1 VATSPSGAPIETE
14 GLTKRFGSFTA
25 LDGLTIHVEAGEVY
39 GFLGPNGAGKS
50 TTIRAVLGLARPS
63 AGWARVFGFDS
74 WSERNQAHR
83 HLAFVPAEF
92 APWPTLRGGEMLDL
106 LGRVHGGY
114 DAELREQ
121 LCKRFDF
128 DPSKRGREYSRG
140 NRQKIAIIAAFM
152 VEPQLLVFDEP
163 TSGLDPLMEIEFRSC
178 VEEAR
183 ANGQTVFLSSHI
195 LSEVEA
201 VCDRVAILRR
211 GRLVEVGTLDD
222 LRELNTQEVEI
233 EFAAAPVPDL
243 SSVTGVVDVR
253 VDGNRVTLRLKG
265 SPNDLV
271 RSLAASDVRDLD
283 IREPSLEELFL
294 TYYGDLDGDA
304 AGDGPGAPQAR

>member
-1 VATSPSGAPIETE
+1 VTASTRAPVETE
-14 GLTKRFGSFTA
+14 GLTKQFGSFTA
-25 LDGLTIHVEAGEVY
+25 LDELTIRVEPGEVY

-50 TTIRAVLGLARPS
+50 TTIRAVLGLARPTS
-63 AGWARVFGFDS
+63 GTARVYGFDS
-74 WSERNQAHR
+74 WTQRNEAHQ

-114 DAELREQ
+114 DEALREQ
-121 LCKRFDF
+121 LCKQFDF
-128 DPSKRGREYSRG
+128 DPTKRGREYSRG

-152 VEPQLLVFDEP
+152 VRPELLVLDEP

-178 VEEAR
+178 VTEAR

-211 GRLVEVGTLDD
+211 GRLIEVGTLDD
-222 LRELNTQEVEI
+222 LRDLNTQEVEI

-243 SSVTGVVDVR
+243 SRVSGVSEVR
-253 VDGNRVTLRLKG
+253 ADGSRVTLRLKG
-265 SPNDLV
+265 APNDLV
-271 RSLAASDVRDLD
+271 RALAAHDIIDLD

-294 TYYGDLDGDA
+294 TYYGDEA
-304 AGDGPGAPQAR
+304 AHRNEA